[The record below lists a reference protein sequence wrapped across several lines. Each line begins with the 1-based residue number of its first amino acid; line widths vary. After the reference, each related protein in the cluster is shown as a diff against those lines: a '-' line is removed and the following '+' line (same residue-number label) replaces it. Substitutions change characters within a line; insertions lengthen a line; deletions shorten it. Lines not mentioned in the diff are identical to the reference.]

1 MSPFTLD
8 NLNEEGTSSA
18 VGPKEEDNRDGP
30 FPSSTPN
37 KALVDIWTNA
47 KDPQQSGFNLHG
59 TVEIYNNS
67 NVEQKRLSKFMDLAS
82 TKKLAEKM
90 GSKFGDAYGP
100 LLPNFKFRAFIT
112 RSSKVTGE
120 LLLWLYGSVETVESL
135 VRSVGEQALLVQ
147 ALQIQV
153 DQLQNVKRNNKELMT
168 HIHSLSMDLRDRS
181 MLANRESYHDVFTP
195 PTALFPNHQPVP
207 VLKRQRV
214 DPVLYSGWDRI
225 STDPLPKLKPVK
237 SVGGPSLLMPPAAEQ
252 LDGLSEME
260 LSINEA
266 VKTKNQT
273 KARGELE
280 RFKTKVQSEVESLQ
294 AKAQNLEDLVNGAD
308 Y

>member
-1 MSPFTLD
+1 
-8 NLNEEGTSSA
+8 
-18 VGPKEEDNRDGP
+18 
-30 FPSSTPN
+30 
-37 KALVDIWTNA
+37 
-47 KDPQQSGFNLHG
+47 
-59 TVEIYNNS
+59 
-67 NVEQKRLSKFMDLAS
+67 MDLAS

-153 DQLQNVKRNNKELMT
+153 DQLQNVKRNNKE
-168 HIHSLSMDLRDRS
+168 
-181 MLANRESYHDVFTP
+181 
-195 PTALFPNHQPVP
+195 
-207 VLKRQRV
+207 
-214 DPVLYSGWDRI
+214 
-225 STDPLPKLKPVK
+225 
-237 SVGGPSLLMPPAAEQ
+237 PAAEQ
-252 LDGLSEME
+252 LEQLGGRIEEISDDGLSEME

-294 AKAQNLEDLVNGAD
+294 AKAQNLEDL
-308 Y
+308 